1 MRNAMKLTA
10 AALCGTV
17 LLTALPLNPVLAADD
32 APAASEPVTMDCVVT
47 LDGTTATASNDKVQ
61 IEGGKITITASGAYE
76 FSGKLEDG
84 QIYVKIPDTKTDTG
98 TVKLFFN
105 GVDITGKSNAAVL
118 IDNAKNT
125 SINLVDGT
133 ENFIHDGESYPEG
146 ITAAVYAKDD
156 LTIKAGGEAG
166 DGKLRIDAAKQQGI
180 HCSNDLKI
188 TGGNIKV
195 KADYED
201 GVRGKQSVTIKGG
214 KIDVNAEGDGIKSTK
229 GTITIEDGKVE
240 VKAGKD
246 AIQGE
251 TNVMIKGG
259 DIKANGDRGITNI
272 GAAPKKSD
280 EDEEEPMAVTGI
292 TIMGGT
298 VFATS
303 TKDTLKENQ
312 TEADLKDNTFK
323 INPNSNKPVL
333 LLTTSEQQ
341 VKDQRV
347 ELKTAT
353 GAAIISKNANKKFDY
368 ILMSSPD
375 MNIGDT
381 YSVFIN
387 EAAAENGT
395 IKLENQITVAE
406 NIINTKKPEV
416 VDETDPYDI
425 NCDGSVDVSDV
436 VLLCRF
442 IVADKDL
449 VVSDAMVAKMDVDG
463 NGKTEPD
470 DATKILRKIA
480 RLDP

>member
-1 MRNAMKLTA
+1 MRNAKKLTA
-10 AALCGTV
+10 AVLCGTV

-32 APAASEPVTMDCVVT
+32 PAASEPVTMDCVIT

-84 QIYVKIPDTKTDTG
+84 QIYVNVPDPKTDTG
-98 TVKLFFN
+98 TVKLFFK

-118 IDNAKNT
+118 VDNAKNT

-133 ENFIHDGESYPEG
+133 ENFIYDGETYPEKV
-146 ITAAVYAKDD
+146 TAAIYAKDD
-156 LTIKAGGEAG
+156 LTIKAGGETG
-166 DGKLRIDAAKQQGI
+166 DGKLKIEAKKYQGI

-195 KADYED
+195 KTDAED
-201 GVRGKQSVTIKGG
+201 GVRGKESVEIKGG
-214 KIDVNAEGDGIKSTK
+214 KLDVNADSDGVKSTK
-229 GTITIEDGKVE
+229 GNVIISGGKVE
-240 VKAGKD
+240 VKAGND

-251 TNVMIKGG
+251 LSVLISGG
-259 DIKANGDRGITNI
+259 DVKANGDRGITNVAES
-272 GAAPKKSD
+272 G
-280 EDEEEPMAVTGI
+280 VTI
-292 TIMGGT
+292 SGGT
-298 VFATS
+298 VFATA
-303 TKDTLKENQ
+303 TKDTLKEGQ

-323 INPNSNKPVL
+323 IDSKSTQPVL
-333 LLTTSEQQ
+333 LVTTAEKE

-347 ELKTAT
+347 QLKSVT
-353 GAAIISKNANKKFDY
+353 GTEIISKNANKKFDY
-368 ILMSSPD
+368 ILFSSPD
-375 MNIGDT
+375 MKVGDT

-387 EAAAENGT
+387 ESAAENGT
-395 IKLENQITVAE
+395 IKLEDAITSAE
-406 NIINTKKPEV
+406 NIINTKKPAV
-416 VDETDPYDI
+416 VDETDPFDI

-442 IVADKDL
+442 IVADKGI
-449 VVSDAMVAKMDVDG
+449 VVTDAMVAKMDVDG